1 MRTFSPFI
9 KALAATSVAL
19 AAGLAN
25 AAISEDFSAGA
36 GGWQAVD
43 LPGSGNY
50 GSVISTFSVTYFATG
65 GSPGGYIRASDPSS
79 NSFYFDAPGTFLGNL
94 GGYQGG
100 TLAFDTY
107 YTPNTA
113 ANAWRDDADVL
124 IYSGSQILAWRAAS
138 NPGASWTH
146 VSTTLGVGQ
155 GWRVGSITGAVATAD
170 NISSVLGNVTALRI
184 RGEYVN
190 GVTETTGLDN
200 VAISAVPE
208 PESWA
213 LLLAGIGLIGL
224 RRRGAQAGSPTV
236 A

>member
-25 AAISEDFSAGA
+25 AAISEDFSAGK

-43 LPGSGNY
+43 LPGSGSY
-50 GSVISTFSVTYFATG
+50 GSVIGPVPVTHFATG
-65 GSPGGYIRASDPSS
+65 GSPGGYISASDPSS
-79 NSFYFDAPGTFLGNL
+79 NSFYFDAPGAFLGNL
-94 GGYQGG
+94 GGYLGG

-124 IYSGSQILAWRAAS
+124 IYSGSKILAWRADA
-138 NPGASWTH
+138 NPGADWTH
-146 VSTTLGVGQ
+146 VLATLGVGQ
-155 GWRVGSITGAVATAD
+155 GWRVGSINGGAATAAD
-170 NISSVLGNVTALRI
+170 FSSVLGSVTALRI
-184 RGEYVN
+184 RGEYYN
-190 GVTETTGLDN
+190 GVAETTGLDN
-200 VAISAVPE
+200 VAITAVPE